1 MFNKIL
7 FPLDF
12 SETSE
17 QVLSYV
23 LAMADKFDT
32 HISVVY
38 VTRDLSYFTELDVP
52 YPTIY
57 SFNQDIKRGAEKTMQ
72 RFCEQH
78 LQGYKYSNYIL
89 SGDPATEL
97 VNFIKDNDIDLVI
110 MGTHGRKGLDRIV
123 FGSVAESVSRN
134 STAPVMTIRPKG

>member
-1 MFNKIL
+1 MFKKIL
-7 FPLDF
+7 FPVDF

-23 LAMADKFDT
+23 LAMADKFDP
-32 HISVVY
+32 HLFIVY

-57 SFNQDIKRGAEKTMQ
+57 SFNQDIKQGAEKTMQ
-72 RFCEQH
+72 RFCDKH
-78 LQGYKYSNYIL
+78 LQGYNYTSHVL

-97 VNFIKDNDIDLVI
+97 VNFIKDNEIDLVI

-134 STAPVMTIRPKG
+134 SAAPVMTIRPA